1 MPVTLSFEIYEAFEK
16 ALGKEEARK
25 VVKSLE
31 AAISEATEYK
41 WATTKDE
48 IITKIRGDFESLRSE
63 VRDIRN
69 EFESFK
75 KEIRG
80 EIESLRSEIRDIKD
94 GFELFKKEIRS
105 EFESFRKEVNGEI
118 ESFRTEARGE
128 IDTIKGWITQEF
140 VTKELF
146 EAKLDE
152 LRAEIK
158 TEIVKLDRKFTIMF
172 LILLFVIIFLNQ
184 QALEF
189 IAKILGI
196 VK

>member
-41 WATTKDE
+41 WATTRDE
-48 IITKIRGDFESLRSE
+48 IIAK
-63 VRDIRN
+63 V
-69 EFESFK
+69 
-75 KEIRG
+75 
-80 EIESLRSEIRDIKD
+80 RSEIEALRN
-94 GFELFKKEIRS
+94 
-105 EFESFRKEVNGEI
+105 EFESFRKEVKSDIESFKKEVRSDIESFKKEIRSDI
-118 ESFRTEARGE
+118 ESFRTEVRGE

-146 EAKLDE
+146 EAKFDE